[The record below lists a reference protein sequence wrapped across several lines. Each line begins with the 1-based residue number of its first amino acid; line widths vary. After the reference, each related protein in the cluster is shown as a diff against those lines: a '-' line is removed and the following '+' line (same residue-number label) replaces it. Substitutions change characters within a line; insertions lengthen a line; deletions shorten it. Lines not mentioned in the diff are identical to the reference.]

1 MKKMILYAAGGLLM
15 LSLVC
20 SCSRKVG
27 CPSDG
32 KNVGAEKLINGEKA
46 PKSKKF
52 KD

>member
-1 MKKMILYAAGGLLM
+1 MKKMILYAAGSLLI
-15 LSLVC
+15 LSYVC
-20 SCSRKVG
+20 ACSPRVG

-52 KD
+52 KN